1 MPSHG
6 QVSKTPERLSRTE
19 RTWELVAR
27 PLLDSVTS
35 AKPQTLK
42 DTQELLWPEAVLTAV
57 SSYQE
62 AGATRA
68 LRPGHSMVSRKPS
81 SHCRLSGCWESPAVK
96 FKRKPPSLLHWL
108 QGQRPQKKKPLP
120 PRPLLEPSDSL
131 WDICGLPG
139 CGLRENKGHAL
150 NRYSYPAVHIH
161 QGPAASFFWAPP
173 AQDPLYL

>member
-1 MPSHG
+1 
-6 QVSKTPERLSRTE
+6 
-19 RTWELVAR
+19 
-27 PLLDSVTS
+27 
-35 AKPQTLK
+35 
-42 DTQELLWPEAVLTAV
+42 
-57 SSYQE
+57 
-62 AGATRA
+62 
-68 LRPGHSMVSRKPS
+68 MVSRKPS

-120 PRPLLEPSDSL
+120 PRPLLAEPSDSL

-173 AQDPLYL
+173 PGPLIPLAFFPQGVVPSSPSPVPATALEALGIVLGTPVSCRPAAGIQGHGYCSFLFTQA